1 MTMMY
6 RDGIWNGQ
14 SFDWYEMPPVSA
26 LNTIAEFYI
35 LLCTWFKQAWS
46 HLVAGSIVLC
56 RGRYRDDKLNMS
68 VSQSELHNSA
78 PDSNKTTMDP

>member
-14 SFDWYEMPPVSA
+14 SFDWYEMPPVSV

-35 LLCTWFKQAWS
+35 LLCTWLKQAWS
-46 HLVAGSIVLC
+46 HLVAGSTVLC
-56 RGRYRDDKLNMS
+56 RGGYRDDKLNMS
-68 VSQSELHNSA
+68 VFQSELHNSA
-78 PDSNKTTMDP
+78 PDSNKTRMDP